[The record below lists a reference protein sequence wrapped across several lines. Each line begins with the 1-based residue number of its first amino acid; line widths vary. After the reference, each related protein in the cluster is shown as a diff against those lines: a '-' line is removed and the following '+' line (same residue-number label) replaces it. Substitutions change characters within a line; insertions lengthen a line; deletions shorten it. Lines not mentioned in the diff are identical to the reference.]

1 MLKLKDKTTI
11 KINGFPIYIEHY
23 DSMMIIKD
31 DYENRMKITKDNQ
44 ISILL
49 NLKGTFKSGKNN
61 RD

>member
-1 MLKLKDKTTI
+1 MPKLKDKITVI
-11 KINGFPIYIEHY
+11 INTFPITIEKY
-23 DSMMIIKD
+23 DSKIIIKD
-31 DYENRMKITKDNQ
+31 EYENRMKITKDNQ